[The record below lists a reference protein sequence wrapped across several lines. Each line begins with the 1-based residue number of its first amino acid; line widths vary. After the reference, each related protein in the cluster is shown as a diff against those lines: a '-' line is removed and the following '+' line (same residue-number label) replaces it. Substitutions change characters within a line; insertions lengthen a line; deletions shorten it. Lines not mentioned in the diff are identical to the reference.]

1 MSQSPETLSWAVVI
15 PTYQRQ
21 TILLRCLYFVA
32 HQSLP
37 PKEIIVVD
45 ANPDWEVSRQKV
57 WQEIV
62 ASAPP
67 SITWHYVP
75 ARRISSA
82 AQRNQG
88 IELAQADII
97 FLIDDDSLMYPDCAQ
112 QVMRIYALDSEHQVA
127 GIMPKLEAL
136 PPDAISPAPQAQK
149 MASSPNH
156 QPSFLTIIFNKINVI
171 QVKLRSWAKK
181 FIKDDDIFIPYYFS
195 FPKYALPAS
204 LEGMA
209 VHLVPMFHGARMSYR
224 REILAHVRFEESL
237 ERYAV
242 NEDNDVCYR
251 ASLLGPLLQALEAK
265 ICHVQVSEGRVTR
278 FTATVLWGLN
288 QVVLHRFHSA
298 DLVEFKKRWRKLLWR
313 RFFTQTL
320 KDLLDRRWTFPS
332 TRGIWFVQRHYV
344 KILAKTP
351 AELRQW
357 YPAFQQQLIEQ
368 QDR

>member
-1 MSQSPETLSWAVVI
+1 MSQSFETPSWAVVI

-37 PKEIIVVD
+37 PKEIIVID
-45 ANPDWEVSRQKV
+45 ANPDWDISRQKV

-62 ASAPP
+62 AFAP
-67 SITWHYVP
+67 STITWHYLP
-75 ARRISSA
+75 ARRLSSA

-97 FLIDDDSLMYPDCAQ
+97 FLIDDDSLMYPDCAE
-112 QVMRIYALDSEHQVA
+112 QVMRIYGLDGEHQVA
-127 GIMPKLEAL
+127 GIMPKLAAL
-136 PPDAISPAPQAQK
+136 PPDAIFPASQTQK
-149 MASSPNH
+149 INH
-156 QPSFLTIIFNKINVI
+156 QTGFFAMIFNKTKVV
-171 QVKLRSWAKK
+171 QVKLRGWAKK
-181 FIKDDDIFIPYYFS
+181 LIKDDDIFIPYQFN

-204 LEGMA
+204 LKGMA
-209 VHLVPMFHGARMSYR
+209 VHPVPMFHGARMSYR
-224 REILAHVRFEESL
+224 REILAQVRFEESL

-265 ICHVQVSEGRVTR
+265 ICHLQVSEGRITR

-298 DLVEFKKRWRKLLWR
+298 DLVEFRKRWRKLLWR
-313 RFFTQTL
+313 RLFTQTL

-332 TRGIWFVQRHYV
+332 TRGLLFVQRHYPQ
-344 KILAKTP
+344 ILAKTP
-351 AELRQW
+351 EELSQW
-357 YPAFQQQLIEQ
+357 YPTFQQQLIE
-368 QDR
+368 RNF